1 MQEELIDTHEVL
13 IGEYEALERE
23 FDQLRLAKMRE
34 GARLRA
40 ENRELKRQLTL
51 AIAEIDE
58 LQNLLSRSWVK

>member
-23 FDQLRLAKMRE
+23 FDRLKLAKMRE
-34 GARLRA
+34 GARLRQ
-40 ENRELKRQLTL
+40 ENRELKRQLTI

-58 LQNLLSRSWVK
+58 LQSLLSRSWVK

>member
-51 AIAEIDE
+51 AFAEIDE